1 MLFYFILE
9 YCNTANII
17 LSTISVTT
25 SFLAV
30 YFTFRR
36 SPYFA
41 LAYAANDIVLII
53 LWILVSLNDIKY
65 LFEVYYP
72 VEWKIKEILQKVDT
86 VEFLFLRLVGGF
98 LIQFYVFYD
107 CNEVLIYENEVVDQR
122 TNSSCKL

>member
-1 MLFYFILE
+1 MRL
-9 YCNTANII
+9 NIY
-17 LSTISVTT
+17 S
-25 SFLAV
+25 
-30 YFTFRR
+30 
-36 SPYFA
+36 
-41 LAYAANDIVLII
+41 
-53 LWILVSLNDIKY
+53 
-65 LFEVYYP
+65 